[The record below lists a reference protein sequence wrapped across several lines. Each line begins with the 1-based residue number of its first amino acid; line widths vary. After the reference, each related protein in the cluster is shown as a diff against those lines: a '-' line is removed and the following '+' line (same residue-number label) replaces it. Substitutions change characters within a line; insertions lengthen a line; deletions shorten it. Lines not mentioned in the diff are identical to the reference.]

1 MSLKI
6 NIDVDNT
13 INNFLESF
21 LKLLNSVGIRDI
33 SYKDIKDY
41 SLEKSTGIPHKTLET
56 LFFRNNAF
64 YQTLKPLE
72 NCVETIKELVEC
84 DNDVRFVT
92 SIYYDVVQSRI
103 DFIRKYFPFIDT
115 DTQLIITHD
124 KESIYAD
131 IIIEDCLNNLKN
143 VNKDCHYIVFSQPWN
158 VDTLPAIGYPV
169 ATECKDWYAVHSI
182 LRCLGAMKPQK
193 GAVHIY
199 E

>member
-1 MSLKI
+1 MKI

-21 LKLLNSVGIRDI
+21 LKLLNSVSGRNI
-33 SYKDIKDY
+33 SYKDITDY
-41 SLEKSTGIPHKTLET
+41 SLEKSTGIPHKTLEA
-56 LFFRNNAF
+56 LFFRNNTF

-72 NCVETIKELVEC
+72 NCVETIKELVEYG
-84 DNDVRFVT
+84 NDVRFVT
-92 SIYYDVVQSRI
+92 SIYYEVVQSRI
-103 DFIRKYFPFIDT
+103 DFIRKYFPFIDP

-143 VNKDCHYIVFSQPWN
+143 VNKDCRYIVFSQPWN
-158 VDTLPAIGYPV
+158 VDKLPAIGYPI
-169 ATECKDWYAVHSI
+169 ATECKDWFDVHSI
-182 LRCLGAMKPQK
+182 LRILGAMKPQK
-193 GAVHIY
+193 DVKSIY